1 MQLMLMM
8 QTVAAD
14 AHDAARGVGQSAE
27 TAAADARDAVFA
39 EILVWKPLQLMLMML
54 LVSAWNPSR
63 HILIMQR

>member
-39 EILVWKPLQLMLMML
+39 EILVWKPL
-54 LVSAWNPSR
+54 
-63 HILIMQR
+63 